1 LCWLLS
7 REGSRLF
14 DKAIDFNSVGNV
26 ATQTNLRL
34 LEMDAVRGWAALSVI
49 VFHVFWE
56 ALGVVE
62 PNFRNSWTAPFIN
75 GSADVAIFFVLSG
88 DVIVYKYLATGNST
102 IVQSIA
108 LRRYLRLS
116 LPIFVSSMMIFV
128 LLKSG
133 LYSWDS
139 ASALLHRENWF
150 RITSADKAT
159 LATVFTYSFADVYWW
174 TPTEPQYM
182 PFLWT
187 MQTELFG
194 SAAVIL
200 YALAQRPIA
209 FKKTCCAA
217 IAVCLLSEWAMCGDH
232 RGTRWSTTVGVLVV
246 TGIINNRPLCAVLA
260 RSRVSRFLGH
270 IAFPLYLVQ
279 LPMILGPMSWMVI
292 WAAQHGFETSADH
305 LGIAVATITLCVLC
319 AWGFSPVE
327 RGTAVINRFIVAAV
341 GSVIDGPRSRRHR
354 SLRQAETG

>member
-1 LCWLLS
+1 
-7 REGSRLF
+7 
-14 DKAIDFNSVGNV
+14 
-26 ATQTNLRL
+26 
-34 LEMDAVRGWAALSVI
+34 M
-49 VFHVFWE
+49 FHVFWE

-217 IAVCLLSEWAMCGDH
+217 IAVCLYVVGSYLAAFFVGVLIAQARSEGRLKRHSTRRFLGSIGLIVVGMLFSEWAMCGDH

-341 GSVIDGPRSRRHR
+341 GSVIDAPRSRRHR